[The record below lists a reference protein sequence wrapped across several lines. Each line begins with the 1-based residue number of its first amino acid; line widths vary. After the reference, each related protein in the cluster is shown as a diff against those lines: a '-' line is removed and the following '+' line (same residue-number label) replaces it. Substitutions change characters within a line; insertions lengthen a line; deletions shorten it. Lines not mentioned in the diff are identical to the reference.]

1 MNPKRLLIPGPVDID
16 DDVLLALGGQVTPH
30 YGLDWGVMHRETEAG
45 LRHIFRTDGAV
56 YMIPGSGTS
65 GTEAAFAN
73 AFAPGQRVIVCANGY
88 FGQRLVDIA
97 ESYDLEVVRV
107 DAAWGQPIDPQAV
120 RDAFARAGHVDGL
133 AVVHVETST
142 GVVNPVRDIVEI
154 ANAHSAL
161 ILVDAITALGAVE
174 LDVDGWGIDLCV
186 SATQKAL
193 AAPAGYGLLAVSK
206 RGWAR
211 IEARNAAHGRPR
223 RGWYLNLDH
232 WRSFAEEEP
241 AYHPHPVTV
250 PPGNMWAL
258 NLQVQKILALGLDTY
273 IARHAA
279 AAKRFRDGLRAR
291 GLALF
296 VEAPAAAP
304 ALSVVSL
311 PDGVDMRAAMA
322 AMRERHNLWISGG
335 FGAMDGKVLRIGHMG
350 KAAGN
355 DYVDAALDGLVDVL
369 ASEYTS
375 ARR

>member
-16 DDVLLALGGQVTPH
+16 DDVLQALGGQVTPH

-45 LRHIFRTDGAV
+45 LRRIFKTEGAV

-73 AFAPGQRVIVCANGY
+73 AFAAGQRVIVCANGY

-97 ESYDLEVVRV
+97 EGYDIEVVRV
-107 DAAWGQPIDPQAV
+107 DADWGAQIDPEHV
-120 RDAFARAGHVDGL
+120 RAAFARAGRVDGL
-133 AVVHVETST
+133 AIVHVETST
-142 GVVNPVRDIVEI
+142 GVVNPVREIVEI
-154 ANAHSAL
+154 ANAHGAMVV
-161 ILVDAITALGAVE
+161 VDAITALGAVD

-206 RGWAR
+206 RGWSR
-211 IEARNAAHGRPR
+211 IEARNTAHARPR

-258 NLQVQKILALGLDTY
+258 SMQVRKILAMGLDAY

-279 AAKRFRDGLRAR
+279 AAGRFRDGLRAN
-291 GLALF
+291 GLSLF
-296 VEAPAAAP
+296 VDVPAAAP
-304 ALSVVSL
+304 ALSVVRL
-311 PDGVDMRAAMA
+311 PDGVNMRAAMG

-350 KAAGN
+350 KASQD
-355 DYVDAALDGLVDVL
+355 DYIDAALAGLVDVL
-369 ASEYTS
+369 EVEYTS
-375 ARR
+375 ARK